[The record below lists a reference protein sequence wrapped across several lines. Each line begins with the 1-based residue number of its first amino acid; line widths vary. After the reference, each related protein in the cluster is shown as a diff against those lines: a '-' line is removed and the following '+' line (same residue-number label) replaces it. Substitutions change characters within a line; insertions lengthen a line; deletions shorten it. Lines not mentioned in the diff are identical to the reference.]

1 MESSTQIFGR
11 SIRRTLKAALLASVA
26 ISMSGCLKQ
35 FILLSYL
42 IGGPPSIE
50 PEFDRQTGSQ
60 LTEFG
65 VKVAV
70 VCYAEDRLKWDFDK
84 IDHDVARA
92 VSAQLTKHKI
102 DVIDSNRVRAW
113 LNENPE
119 WDRPQEIGASLTTA
133 DGTKP
138 THIIYIDLID
148 YSLYEPDSH
157 NLYRGRAE
165 ATVSVFK
172 MDEENPTEG
181 EKIYT
186 DDIKSQYPIHAP
198 ESTSSVPFSEFR
210 TRYLVRLSEEIGRLF
225 YERYAGDDIHDGA
238 F

>member
-11 SIRRTLKAALLASVA
+11 SIRRTLKATLLASVV
-26 ISMSGCLKQ
+26 IGISGCLKQ

-50 PEFDRQTGSQ
+50 PEFDRQTGTQ

-84 IDHDVARA
+84 IDHQIAAA
-92 VSAQLTKHKI
+92 VTLQLRSHKI
-102 DVIDSNRVRAW
+102 DVIEPDRVRAW
-113 LNENPE
+113 LNENPD
-119 WDRPQEIGASLTTA
+119 WDRPQEIGASLTAA
-133 DGTKP
+133 DSTKP
-138 THIIYIDLID
+138 THIIYIVLID

-165 ATVSVFK
+165 ATVSVIK
-172 MDEENPTEG
+172 MDEEDPGEG

-186 DDIKSQYPIHAP
+186 DEIKSQYPIHAP
-198 ESTSSVPFSEFR
+198 ESTASVPFSDFKG
-210 TRYLVRLSEEIGRLF
+210 RYMARLSEEIGRLF
-225 YERYAGDDIHDGA
+225 YERYAGDDIPDGA
-238 F
+238 M

>member
-1 MESSTQIFGR
+1 MESST
-11 SIRRTLKAALLASVA
+11 RTLQPGTRRALMAAMAVFVVVG
-26 ISMSGCLKQ
+26 ISGCMKQ

-50 PEFDRQTGSQ
+50 PEFDRQTGTQ

-70 VCYAEDRLKWDFDK
+70 VCYADEPLKWDFDK
-84 IDHDVARA
+84 IDHQIAAA
-92 VSAQLTKHKI
+92 VSHQLNKHKI
-102 DVIDSNRVRAW
+102 KVIAPARVRAW
-113 LNENPE
+113 LDQNPD
-119 WDRPQEIGASLTTA
+119 WDRPQEIGASLEDA
-133 DGTKP
+133 DGMNP
-138 THIIYIDLID
+138 THIIYIDLMD

-172 MDEENPTEG
+172 MDEEGDDG

-186 DDIKSQYPIHAP
+186 DDIKSQYPIHTP
-198 ESTSSVPFSEFR
+198 ESTSAVTYSDFR
-210 TRYLVRLSEEIGRLF
+210 GRYLVRLSEEIGRLF
-225 YERYAGDDIHDGA
+225 YERYAGDDIPDGA
-238 F
+238 